1 MEKMP
6 TKGTLRVA
14 QGMGRGAGMRTAI
27 RNLQLTEG
35 ELQFGTQAADHFA
48 KSDIAVPTAEMQRR
62 PYVENSMAEIDTHPQ
77 NQAVLGQNSAVSK
90 LVDKDVDVSEAS
102 KKSISSVQLSDSIYG
117 GRKVFDDFML
127 KEELLKGL
135 QELHFLMPSKI
146 QELTLSHL
154 LKNPPQN
161 MIAQSQNGTGKTAA
175 FALTMLSRLNP
186 EHKWPQ
192 CLCLVPTFELGM
204 QVGET
209 VSLIGRYMPSVGV
222 RLALKGERLMRGEV
236 IEEQVIIGTPGKM
249 LDWVTKF
256 KVIDLSR
263 IVCLVLDEADVM
275 ISQQG
280 HRDQSLRLK
289 RELERAG
296 ASYQSLL
303 FSATFD
309 DSVTQ
314 FANSFVKDAVVITV
328 QREQQALHNVKQ
340 YYVMCANRDE
350 KYNAIVSLYGG
361 ISIAS
366 SIIFC
371 RTKKSVE
378 WLAAKLTGKGHDV
391 VVLHGEMEVSQRA
404 EVINSFAK
412 GEHKVLVTTN
422 VCARGI
428 DIPRVAAVINY
439 DPPVV
444 PTTSAEPEPD
454 YDTYL
459 HRIGRTGRFGRP
471 GIAVN
476 FVSSGLEV
484 DLINRIGRHF
494 EREVELLD
502 VSDMRAV
509 EAIAAVGVDGH

>member
-1 MEKMP
+1 
-6 TKGTLRVA
+6 
-14 QGMGRGAGMRTAI
+14 
-27 RNLQLTEG
+27 
-35 ELQFGTQAADHFA
+35 
-48 KSDIAVPTAEMQRR
+48 
-62 PYVENSMAEIDTHPQ
+62 
-77 NQAVLGQNSAVSK
+77 
-90 LVDKDVDVSEAS
+90 
-102 KKSISSVQLSDSIYG
+102 
-117 GRKVFDDFML
+117 
-127 KEELLKGL
+127 LLKGL

-161 MIAQSQNGTGKTAA
+161 IIAQSQNGTGKTAA

-209 VSLIGRYMPSVGV
+209 VRLIGRYMPSVGV
-222 RLALKGERLMRGEV
+222 RLALKGERLTRGEI

-249 LDWVTKF
+249 LDWLTKF

-263 IVCLVLDEADVM
+263 VVCLVLDEADVM

-289 RELERAG
+289 RELDRAG

-309 DSVTQ
+309 DPVMQ
-314 FANSFVKDAVVITV
+314 FANSFLKDAVVITV

-340 YYVMCANRDE
+340 YYAMCVSHEE
-350 KYNAIVSLYGG
+350 KFNGVVSLYGG

-378 WLAAKLTGKGHDV
+378 WLATKLARRGYDV
-391 VVLHGEMEVSQRA
+391 LVLHGEMEISQRA
-404 EVINSFAK
+404 QVITSFAR
-412 GEHKVLVTTN
+412 GEHKVLITTN
-422 VCARGI
+422 VCAR
-428 DIPRVAAVINY
+428 
-439 DPPVV
+439 
-444 PTTSAEPEPD
+444 
-454 YDTYL
+454 
-459 HRIGRTGRFGRP
+459 
-471 GIAVN
+471 
-476 FVSSGLEV
+476 
-484 DLINRIGRHF
+484 
-494 EREVELLD
+494 EREIELLD
-502 VSDMRAV
+502 VSDMLAV
-509 EAIAAVGVDGH
+509 EAVAAFGVNGN

>member
-14 QGMGRGAGMRTAI
+14 QGMGRGAGMRT
-27 RNLQLTEG
+27 
-35 ELQFGTQAADHFA
+35 

-62 PYVENSMAEIDTHPQ
+62 PYVENSMAEIDTHSQ

-117 GRKVFDDFML
+117 GKKVFDDFML

-289 RELERAG
+289 RHGCRELERAG

-314 FANSFVKDAVVITV
+314 FANSFVKDAVVITY
-328 QREQQALHNVKQ
+328 QQALHNVKQ

-444 PTTSAEPEPD
+444 PTASAEPEPD